1 MTKIAVIGTP
11 GGWSSELLVDTVR
24 EKTGFGL
31 LVNPETLALDLERG
45 RVYTSHVEL
54 TGLDAVIIKKA
65 GPFYSPD
72 LLNRL
77 EILRFLTKRGVA
89 VFSDPYHII
98 RVVDRMNC
106 TVTMRL
112 AGVPMP
118 PTCITEDM
126 DRAEEFVE
134 QYGRIILKP
143 LFTSKARGMV
153 LVEAGQNVR
162 EKLTAFQKAG
172 NRILYVQQ
180 VVEHRGRDLGLAFL
194 GGRYLATYSR
204 NGKRDSWNTTILSG
218 GAYLPYEPSPKTL
231 EVAQKAQDLFGLDFT
246 CVDVAETDDGPM
258 VFEVSAFGGFRGL
271 KEANSIDAA
280 GLYVD
285 YVLDRVS
292 EERGKKK

>member
-11 GGWSSELLVDTVR
+11 GGWSSELLAATVR
-24 EKTGFGL
+24 EKTGSGL
-31 LVNPETLALDLERG
+31 LVDPETLALDLERG
-45 RVYTSHVEL
+45 RVYTSQLEL

-65 GPFYSPD
+65 GPAYSSD

-134 QYGRIILKP
+134 QCGRAILKP
-143 LFTSKARGMV
+143 LFTSKARGMI
-153 LVEAGQNVR
+153 LVEAGHAVR

-180 VVEHRGRDLGLAFL
+180 VVEHRGKDLGLAFL

-204 NGKRDSWNTTILSG
+204 NGVGGWNTTILSG
-218 GAYLPYEPSPKTL
+218 GAYKPYEPSPKTL

-292 EERGKKK
+292 E